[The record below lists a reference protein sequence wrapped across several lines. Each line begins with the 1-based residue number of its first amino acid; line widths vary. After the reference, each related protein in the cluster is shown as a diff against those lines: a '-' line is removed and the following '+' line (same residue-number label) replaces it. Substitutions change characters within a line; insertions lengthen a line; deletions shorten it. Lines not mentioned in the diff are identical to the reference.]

1 MSEKKSVLTL
11 VAVLIVLLA
20 IFAVIWLCFMPHGS
34 KLDKTITF
42 EVSHLDGT
50 ANSFTLMSNC
60 ETLGEL
66 LEANE
71 LIAGEDGPYGLYV
84 KTVDGETVDESL
96 NQWWCFTKD
105 GEMLMTGVDDTV
117 IADGEHYEAAILTY

>member
-1 MSEKKSVLTL
+1 MSEKKRKITL
-11 VAVLIVLLA
+11 AAALIVLLA
-20 IFAVIWLCFMPHGS
+20 LFAAVWLNFMPHGS
-34 KLDKTITF
+34 SLEKTVVF
-42 EVSHLDGT
+42 EVTHLDG
-50 ANSFTLMSNC
+50 AGSSFTLMSNC
-60 ETLGEL
+60 DTLGEL

>member
-1 MSEKKSVLTL
+1 MSEKKRKITL
-11 VAVLIVLLA
+11 AAALIVLLA
-20 IFAVIWLCFMPHGS
+20 LFAVVWLCFMPQGS
-34 KLDKTITF
+34 KLDKTIVF
-42 EVSHLDGT
+42 EVSHTDGSQ
-50 ANSFTLMSNC
+50 NSFTLMSGC